1 METLQDRILIILKE
15 LEINHSQFAD
25 EIGVQRSS
33 ISHVLSGRNKP
44 SFEFLQKLF
53 QAYPQ
58 INADWLII
66 GREPMFLT
74 SNEQGVSAVSD
85 KSFDHSESNSSEA
98 LELGGEQKNQVL
110 RSEDSPS
117 YGKRVSEISTPLS
130 SEGIDSVLILYKD
143 GSFREYNPRSSP
155 GA

>member
-1 METLQDRILIILKE
+1 METLQDRILILLKE
-15 LEINHSQFAD
+15 LELNHSQFAD

-66 GREPMFLT
+66 GREPMFLDSKKPEKIDFPET
-74 SNEQGVSAVSD
+74 ASMQRDA
-85 KSFDHSESNSSEA
+85 NSSTAVEF
-98 LELGGEQKNQVL
+98 GIDNQNRLVQ
-110 RSEDSPS
+110 SEDPPAYDKKTQDITISGSPGS
-117 YGKRVSEISTPLS
+117 IETVI
-130 SEGIDSVLILYKD
+130 VLFKD
-143 GSFREYNPRSSP
+143 GSFREYTRGSS